1 VNSYLFIISFEMANG
16 KNIIR
21 SVDLITKSGPVLYTN
36 LLGFPP
42 VILFARIGGE
52 FERNGANLWA
62 REGAHFP
69 AGSIPQAPM
78 WKLFQKPMQ
87 DDVVPHDGTWNTD
100 DLSIG
105 ESSTHDKEAKMILG
119 VQKSEEMKKRWALS

>member
-1 VNSYLFIISFEMANG
+1 MEYG

-21 SVDLITKSGPVLYTN
+21 SVDFITKSGPVLYTN
-36 LLGFPP
+36 RLGFPP
-42 VILFARIGGE
+42 MILFARIGGE
-52 FERNGANLWA
+52 FECNWADLWA
-62 REGAHFP
+62 REGARFP

-78 WKLFQKPMQ
+78 RKLFQNPTR

-105 ESSTHDKEAKMILG
+105 ESLTHDEKAEMISG
-119 VQKSEEMKKRWALS
+119 VQKSEEMKKRRALC